1 MDVTR
6 NGRRTPALGLISKT
20 AYMFILDRATGAP
33 VHGVEERPV
42 PKGEVPG
49 ECMPTQ
55 PFPVRPASAG
65 TRRLQKGGHG
75 DGGRHDAGAREEL
88 SRALGQ
94 SRRLLQRRAI
104 HAVPVSRGRRAAEDH
119 HPVSWQWR
127 HELGRPCWRSDA
139 RLHLRIHPGCGADRL
154 GREKARRRQLRQRQ
168 WIAAAHDRGSITDL
182 ARIQDSARRWDPDC
196 RRGRVSVRPGDA

>member
-1 MDVTR
+1 
-6 NGRRTPALGLISKT
+6 
-20 AYMFILDRATGAP
+20 MF
-33 VHGVEERPV
+33 GVEERPV

-49 ECMPTQ
+49 EWYSPTQ
-55 PFPVRPASAG
+55 PFPVKPHSAG

-75 DGGRHDAGAREEL
+75 HGGRHDAGAREEL

-127 HELGRPCWRSDA
+127 HELGRPRWRSDA

-154 GREKARRRQLRQRQ
+154 GREKARRAATT
-168 WIAAAHDRGSITDL
+168 AAAMDRRSRTIAGALRDL
-182 ARIQDSARRWDPDC
+182 ARIQDSARRWDLDC